1 MKRRKKG
8 LRHSESFIFYGDETG
23 RANFGIYRNTRRSRK
38 SLIGGMFERKNK
50 ENNKER
56 NREAETER
64 REMRKGGNY

>member
-1 MKRRKKG
+1 MKRRLEG

-50 ENNKER
+50 ENK
-56 NREAETER
+56 
-64 REMRKGGNY
+64 